1 MLLHAINL
9 ACSQTDPWSSTASAM
24 SWSFSRGIKA
34 LIGLICFKCGHAQ
47 TERAIPSAAKDSTWQ
62 TAWGQGLWHS
72 PRIRARGCRCPVW
85 QQALSESDIVSLLLS
100 IWSSCRLCIALTVC
114 STAAQQSHSNTCR
127 CAMDLPS
134 LDSAFDKA
142 HLRLS
147 ILFSS

>member
-1 MLLHAINL
+1 MAMHKQNPQGYPQGSKVQYL
-9 ACSQTDPWSSTASAM
+9 ADC
-24 SWSFSRGIKA
+24 
-34 LIGLICFKCGHAQ
+34 L
-47 TERAIPSAAKDSTWQ
+47 
-62 TAWGQGLWHS
+62 GQGLWHS
-72 PRIRARGCRCPVW
+72 PRGCCCPVW
-85 QQALSESDIVSLLLS
+85 QHALSEADTVSLLLS